1 MSIFR
6 QLTSGLVFD
15 KKKFRNDAEKFGLI
29 KPKTDTS
36 IETQNISLDNDT
48 IPDSNMPTPE
58 DSEEESHNE
67 EEENEL
73 KILGNI
79 SVTDKK
85 KPKKNKQASKN
96 KTKHD
101 LVKLH
106 QEKINQFR
114 NFHRIHV
121 KGDDIPDPVD
131 SWDKL
136 RLNYGVTEDVL
147 NVLKSQYNQ
156 PTPVQMQAIPLM
168 LDRRESLVCAPTG
181 MYILQKK
188 SISRNFS
195 FVLEFK
201 KKSNTILQVLE
212 KPCLTYCL

>member
-29 KPKTDTS
+29 KPKNDTS
-36 IETQNISLDNDT
+36 IEIPNISLDNDI

-85 KPKKNKQASKN
+85 KPKKNKQQASKN

-106 QEKINQFR
+106 QEKINHFR
-114 NFHRIHV
+114 NVHRIHV
-121 KGDDIPDPVD
+121 KGNEDPSV
-131 SWDKL
+131 
-136 RLNYGVTEDVL
+136 
-147 NVLKSQYNQ
+147 
-156 PTPVQMQAIPLM
+156 VQ
-168 LDRRESLVCAPTG
+168 
-181 MYILQKK
+181 
-188 SISRNFS
+188 FH
-195 FVLEFK
+195 EFFLTK
-201 KKSNTILQVLE
+201 IMNSN
-212 KPCLTYCL
+212 K